1 MQTEPN
7 QIDLMLDRRALVDL
21 RALAAEII
29 ARMEAITAKYPAG
42 TFEEPGV
49 NWSEPEELEPLPI
62 KTLPGRR
69 STQARRIPKKKAGKR
84 QPAMSLSE
92 AILNHLKDN
101 SSINIHEFAAKH
113 PGFKKQ
119 HMYGV
124 LSGLAK
130 RSSPLV
136 AQDEENRAIY
146 HRV

>member
-49 NWSEPEELEPLPI
+49 NGSEPEELEPLSI
-62 KTLPGRR
+62 KT
-69 STQARRIPKKKAGKR
+69 RRIPKKKAGKR

-124 LSGLAK
+124 LGGLAK

-146 HRV
+146 HRA